1 MNLKS
6 INKLSVGRGLHGW
19 RSLSRGAT
27 LFWEHNRT
35 KGDGEHLIHFFT
47 YITLMGVSGSVVSSE
62 SPWNKGANAKYPC
75 RGCPHPRCLS
85 ENISYLPPSP
95 LFFSVFHRTV
105 HYSFAFFLIAAE
117 PLSKVALEVPLAMLA
132 VVGVTTPAPVVVV
145 EDLLYP
151 AC

>member
-1 MNLKS
+1 
-6 INKLSVGRGLHGW
+6 
-19 RSLSRGAT
+19 
-27 LFWEHNRT
+27 
-35 KGDGEHLIHFFT
+35 
-47 YITLMGVSGSVVSSE
+47 MGVSGPGAGVSSE
-62 SPWNKGANAKYPC
+62 SPWNKGANAKYMS
-75 RGCPHPRCLS
+75 RMPHPRCLS
-85 ENISYLPPSP
+85 GNNSYLPPPP

>member
-1 MNLKS
+1 MKS
-6 INKLSVGRGLHGW
+6 INKLSVWRGLHGW

-47 YITLMGVSGSVVSSE
+47 YITLTGVSGSGVSSE
-62 SPWNKGANAKYPC
+62 SPWNKGLMQNTC

-85 ENISYLPPSP
+85 GNISYLPPPP
-95 LFFSVFHRTV
+95 LFFFVFHRTV

-132 VVGVTTPAPVVVV
+132 VVGVTTPAPVVV